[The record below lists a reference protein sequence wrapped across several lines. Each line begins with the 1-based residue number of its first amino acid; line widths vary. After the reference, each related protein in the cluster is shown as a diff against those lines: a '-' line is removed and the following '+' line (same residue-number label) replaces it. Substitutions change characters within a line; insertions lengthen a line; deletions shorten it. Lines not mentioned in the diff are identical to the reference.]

1 MSYFLYNLLLRI
13 FSPFL
18 FLFFV
23 YRTWKRKD
31 SFIGLNERFGFNKF
45 ELENLDRKK
54 LWFHAV
60 SVGEVKVAE
69 TVIKTIFSK
78 NPELI
83 IYVSTVTQTGRV
95 EALKISGVKKVFYLP
110 FDFISIVKRI
120 FRAMKPDILVII
132 ETEIWPNLIN
142 QGRRYGCPVFIVNA
156 RLSRRSFN
164 RYQSFR
170 FFSRPIFRLL
180 SKVVA
185 RGKEDAGQFASL
197 GACDVTVTGDIK
209 YDSVEFLPKNNG
221 KKVNS
226 SKPEISLLQNLI
238 LAGSTHEGEEEI
250 IISVFVNLQQKFP
263 EINLM
268 IAPRHM
274 HRVKSI
280 EEKISNMGQKS
291 VLWSS
296 ISENIL
302 EDGQIIILD
311 VMGELAQFY
320 SYAIFAFVGGS
331 LIRHGGQ
338 NPIEVAVCGIP
349 VIFGP
354 HMYNFNQ
361 VSELLLEKGAA
372 YQIEGEQDLKK
383 VMDDLLS
390 NEVLRKKVGS
400 KAHKLI
406 IEKQGSSLYATNLIL
421 KTIEGSEDLEIE

>member
-1 MSYFLYNLLLRI
+1 MSYFLYNFLLRI
-13 FSPFL
+13 FSPL
-18 FLFFV
+18 LLLFFI

-31 SFIGLNERFGFNKF
+31 SLVGLFERFGFNKF
-45 ELENLDRKK
+45 GPKNLESKK

-69 TVIKTIFSK
+69 TVIKTISNK

-83 IYVSTVTQTGRV
+83 IYVSTVTQTGRL
-95 EALKISGVKKVFYLP
+95 EALKIPGVEKVFYLP

-120 FRAMKPDILVII
+120 FKSMNPDILVII
-132 ETEIWPNLIN
+132 ETEIWPNIIN
-142 QGRRYGCPVFIVNA
+142 QARRYGCPVFIVNA

-164 RYQSFR
+164 RYKSFG
-170 FFSRPIFRLL
+170 FFFRPIFNLL

-185 RGKEDAGQFASL
+185 RGKEDAGYFVSL
-197 GACDVTVTGDIK
+197 GACDVTVSGDIK
-209 YDSVEFLPKNNG
+209 YDSVELLPENNEKNANF
-221 KKVNS
+221 
-226 SKPEISLLQNLI
+226 SKPKISVLENLI

-250 IISVFVNLQQKFP
+250 VTSVFVSLQRKFP
-263 EINLM
+263 KISLM
-268 IAPRHM
+268 IAPRHIN
-274 HRVKSI
+274 RTESI
-280 EEKISNMGQKS
+280 QKKIQNMGQKS

-361 VSELLLEKGAA
+361 VSELLLKEGAA
-372 YQIEGEQDLKK
+372 YQVEGEQDLKR
-383 VMDDLLS
+383 VMNDLLS
-390 NEVLRKKVGS
+390 NKVLRKKVGS
-400 KAHKLI
+400 IGYKLVRDN
-406 IEKQGSSLYATNLIL
+406 QGSSLYATSLIL
-421 KTIEGSEDLEIE
+421 KAIEISEELEIE